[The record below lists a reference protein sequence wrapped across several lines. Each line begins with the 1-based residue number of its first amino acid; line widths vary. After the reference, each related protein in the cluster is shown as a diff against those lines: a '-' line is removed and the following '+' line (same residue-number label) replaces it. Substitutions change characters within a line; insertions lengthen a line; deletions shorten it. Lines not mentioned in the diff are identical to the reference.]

1 MQEILDYLITNWE
14 VSILPTLLI
23 ICGIASVII
32 KRTSTKKDDEVL
44 ENVEGAI
51 HEIDEI
57 IKDVKDIK
65 EKKNPADKDGSTS
78 K

>member
-1 MQEILDYLITNWE
+1 MQEALDYLITNWE
-14 VSILPTLLI
+14 ASILPTLLI

-44 ENVEGAI
+44 ENAEGAI

-57 IKDVKDIK
+57 IKDIK
-65 EKKNPADKDGSTS
+65 EKKNPTNKDGSTS

>member
-23 ICGIASVII
+23 ICGIASIII

-51 HEIDEI
+51 REIDEI

-65 EKKNPADKDGSTS
+65 KKKNPADKDGSTS